1 MGAVEFKVVV
11 TGPFG
16 AGKTTFISHISNVP
30 IVGTEVATSGSEA
43 DHKSTTT
50 VGLEYGTF
58 AVDAG
63 GFDIRLLLYGT
74 PGQQRFSFMW
84 DVVSI
89 GADGF
94 LVLVDAA
101 RPESWDDAEDVLR
114 AFLAKAPTPC
124 LVGANRAEGHHDR
137 LAALQDRLGTPYGVP
152 VVPCDVTD
160 GGSARFILSQ
170 LIDLV
175 IDPPPPVV
183 DPVPAL
189 SRSPW
194 NR

>member
-1 MGAVEFKVVV
+1 MSAIEFKFVV

-16 AGKTTFISHISNVP
+16 AGKTTLISQISNVP
-30 IVGTEVATSGSEA
+30 VVGTEVATTGSEA
-43 DHKSTTT
+43 DFKSTTT

-63 GFDIRLLLYGT
+63 DLDIRLLLYGT

-84 DVVSI
+84 DVVSV

-94 LVLVDAA
+94 LVLVDAS
-101 RPESWDDAEDVLR
+101 RPDTWADAEGVLR
-114 AFLAKAPTPC
+114 AFLAKAPAPC
-124 LVGANRAEGHHDR
+124 LLGANRAVGHDDR
-137 LAALQDRLGTPYGVP
+137 LAAVQQYLGHPHGVP

-160 GGSARFILSQ
+160 GGSARLVLCQ

-175 IDPPPPVV
+175 IDQPPVAE
-183 DPVPAL
+183 PIPAL
-189 SRSPW
+189 SRSTW